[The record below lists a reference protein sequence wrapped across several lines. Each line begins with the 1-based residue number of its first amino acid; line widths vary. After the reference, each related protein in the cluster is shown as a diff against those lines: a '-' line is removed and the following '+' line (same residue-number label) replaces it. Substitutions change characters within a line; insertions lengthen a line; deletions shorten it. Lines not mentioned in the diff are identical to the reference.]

1 MRDVFRSSRGVT
13 HLNLK
18 LIAFAL
24 MLMVFVQAACAQ
36 AFPSR
41 PIRLVMAYPAG
52 GSSDILAQPIAVELS
67 KSLGQPVVI
76 EYKPGGG
83 STIAADLIAKSAP
96 DGHTLVILL
105 SPLAINA
112 TMVPKLPYDTAKDFS
127 GITLAARLPLAVV
140 VRGESNLRSVQDLIA
155 AAKASPGKLK
165 YGSTGPGG
173 YLGAEYFKSTVGADI
188 AHVPYPG
195 AGPAVAGLMT
205 GQVDFL
211 FDSLSNSLSQIRE
224 GKLRAIAVSTASR
237 SGVLPQV
244 PTIQECGVTGFEIS
258 AWYGIFAAANTP
270 APIVQKL
277 NTEIVKAMNLPEAR
291 QKIEDYGYEIVG
303 STPEQLDAHLK
314 SEIVRW
320 GKVVRD
326 TGAKPN

>member
-1 MRDVFRSSRGVT
+1 MKTAKLWAVF
-13 HLNLK
+13 
-18 LIAFAL
+18 A
-24 MLMVFVQAACAQ
+24 MAACMLFAQ
-36 AFPSR
+36 DLFARTFPSK
-41 PIRLVMAYPAG
+41 PIRFVMAYPAG
-52 GSSDILAQPIAVELS
+52 GSSDILAQPIAAELS

-83 STIAADLIAKSAP
+83 STIAADLIAKSPP
-96 DGHTLVILL
+96 DGHTLAILL

-112 TMVPKLPYDTAKDFS
+112 TMVPNLPYDTAKDFS
-127 GITLAARLPLAVV
+127 AITLAARLPLAVV
-140 VRGESNLRSVQDLIA
+140 VRAQSNLRTVQDLIA
-155 AAKASPGKLK
+155 AAKANPGKLK

-173 YLGAEYFKSTVGADI
+173 YLGAEYFRSTVGVDI
-188 AHVPYPG
+188 AHVPYAG
-195 AGPAVAGLMT
+195 AGPAVAGVMA
-205 GQVDFL
+205 GEVDFL
-211 FDSLSNSLSQIRE
+211 FDSLSNSLAQIRE
-224 GKLRAIAVSTASR
+224 GKLRAIGVSTASR

-244 PTIQECGVTGFEIS
+244 PTIQESGVPGFEIS

-270 APIVQKL
+270 TPIVRKL

-303 STPEQLDAHLK
+303 STPEQLDAHMK

-320 GKVVRD
+320 SKVVRD